1 MEKIYKANTLSAY
14 NDSCPFYDKAKS
26 LLEQGSYN
34 ATTVLDSGSL
44 GSANLGV
51 FVDSVDDA
59 NLIGVV
65 AINKISLDGTPLS
78 KTPEEKQAIKDAVKN
93 KQLTCKI
100 DGINTDG
107 SLALTIVRQLAAAKV
122 GATVEKAT
130 VSPAVAKA
138 MAEAEAKGFAK
149 DEVEQRIQYMLDNRF
164 PESTM
169 LHVISYWRS
178 GYSESRP
185 TDYIDPA
192 LAKHAQNGRNGV
204 VARIVHKAMLG
215 YMCLLRG
222 PKSTGKDTCVNSI
235 AWLLMLPKAETV
247 ITRQTD
253 MMDIFG
259 TQKTDNSASDALSKM
274 DETVLAKANAVL
286 ASHKAP
292 EDLTAAE
299 RGALITYAMFE
310 KLSAQ
315 AASVHIIHEVK
326 AIVECLTHGGIF
338 LIDEFN
344 MGDSNLYSG
353 FINPLGDGSTRTF
366 DVPGYGPVPI
376 NDHFVLMAT
385 QNDGYAG
392 CEDQNEATM
401 SRFKAFVLAQP
412 ESIDGILHAAV
423 KGELKKKHLTCAEPA
438 AKYFKAAVK
447 FYDLCKHQVL
457 GEGSSSFGGN
467 SGVGISTDQ
476 CLNIRGIVSALTC
489 VAEYGDATS
498 LSEELED
505 CVINV
510 CPQDERA
517 PLMAALNNTVN
528 C

>member
-1 MEKIYKANTLSAY
+1 MEKVYKAHTEAIM
-14 NDSCPFYDKAKS
+14 NDSCPFYEKAKA
-26 LLEQGSYN
+26 LIEQGAYK
-34 ATTVLDSGSL
+34 ARTVAALQGAMVGL
-44 GSANLGV
+44 Y
-51 FVDSVDDA
+51 VDSPDQE

-65 AINKISLDGTPLS
+65 GLNKIQLDGKDLTGLAD
-78 KTPEEKQAIKDAVKN
+78 EKKAVREAAKN
-93 KQLTCKI
+93 KQLVIDI

-107 SLALTIVRQLAAAKV
+107 SLQVTIHRQLAEAKV
-122 GATVEKAT
+122 TVA
-130 VSPAVAKA
+130 
-138 MAEAEAKGFAK
+138 AEATTISTAVQQAMDEAVKKGFAK
-149 DEVEQRIQYMLDNRF
+149 EEVEQRVKYMLANCF
-164 PESTM
+164 PEATI
-169 LHVISYWRS
+169 LHVIDYWRP
-178 GYSESRP
+178 GYCEPRP

-192 LAKHAQNGRNGV
+192 LATSTKGGRNGV
-204 VARIVHKAMLG
+204 VARICHKAMLG

-253 MMDIFG
+253 IMDIFG

-274 DETVLAKANAVL
+274 DENVLAKANAVL

-292 EDLTAAE
+292 EELTAEE
-299 RGALITYAMFE
+299 RGSLITYALFE

-326 AIVECLTHGGIF
+326 AIVECLTKGGIF
-338 LIDEFN
+338 LVDEFN

-376 NDHFVLMAT
+376 DKHFVLMAT

-392 CEDQNEATM
+392 CEDQNEATL

-412 ESIDGILHAAV
+412 ESIEGILHAAV
-423 KGELKKKHLTCAEPA
+423 RGELKKKGLTCADPHD
-438 AKYFKAAVK
+438 KYFKCAVK
-447 FYDLCKHQVL
+447 FYDVCKRQVL
-457 GEGSSSFGGN
+457 GEGSSNFGSN
-467 SGVGISTDQ
+467 NGVGISTDQ

-510 CPQDERA
+510 CPLDERSA
-517 PLMAALNNTVN
+517 LMTALNKTVN